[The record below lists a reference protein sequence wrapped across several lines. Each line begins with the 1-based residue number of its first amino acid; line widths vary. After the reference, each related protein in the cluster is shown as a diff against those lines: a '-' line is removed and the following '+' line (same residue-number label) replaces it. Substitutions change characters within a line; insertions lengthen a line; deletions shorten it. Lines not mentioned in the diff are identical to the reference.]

1 MLLTRE
7 EMTYDFGG
15 ARFDPVEDREL
26 LAFIFN
32 QFLYGEVTGIQVGHW
47 LRQAP
52 DLESAT
58 FLAKQATEEMAHV
71 RAFLH
76 IFRHL
81 GAEPGP
87 PHRLVRFLSTDFMGA
102 SYAEHVC
109 LEMALGEGFV
119 LMVLYAL
126 MDTID
131 HDGIVKILRA
141 ATPQEERH
149 VEFGETHTARLVEE
163 SPGLADHLLGLSLVS
178 LKAVNKL
185 APQAQKIAPGHPVV
199 QQMPAFLRANV
210 ECMEL
215 RLQRMGVLRGR
226 LADYGAMRGAWRMA
240 ASMSRR
246 YARVLVPRRRRYL
259 TDTYLTDPYLDRWM
273 SQVEG

>member
-1 MLLTRE
+1 MLLTRD
-7 EMTYDFGG
+7 EMTFDFGG
-15 ARFDPVEDREL
+15 ARFDPVKDRDL

-32 QFLYGEVTGIQVGHW
+32 QFLYGEVTGVQVGHW

-58 FLAKQATEEMAHV
+58 FLARQATEEMAHV

-81 GAEPGP
+81 GVEPGP
-87 PHRLVRFLSTDFMGA
+87 AHRLVRFLSTDFMGA

-131 HDGIVKILRA
+131 HEGIVRILAA

-149 VEFGETHTARLVEE
+149 VDFGETHTSRLVQ
-163 SPGLADHLLGLSLVS
+163 STPGLADHLLGLSLVS

-185 APQAQKIAPGHPVV
+185 APQAQKIAPEHPVV
-199 QQMPAFLRANV
+199 RQMPAFLRANV
-210 ECMEL
+210 ACMEL
-215 RLQRMGVLRGR
+215 RLQRMGVLDGS
-226 LADYGAMRGAWRMA
+226 LAEYGAVKGAWKMA
-240 ASMSRR
+240 RSMSRR
-246 YARVLVPRRRRYL
+246 YARVLVPRRKRYL
-259 TDTYLTDPYLDRWM
+259 TDTYLDDPFVDRWM
-273 SQVEG
+273 SRAK